1 MKVYQYKHNE
11 IFIIES
17 VLYEDRLIDAYNKL
31 FDELLLS
38 RNISDKKIYQSVN
51 ILNNKITSA
60 PHIIKALL
68 MKFKLPAFKFLICK
82 N

>member
-11 IFIIES
+11 ILMNES
-17 VLYEDRLIDAYNKL
+17 LLHEHSFVDVYNEL
-31 FDELLLS
+31 FNKLLLS
-38 RNISDKKIYQSVN
+38 GNISEKKIYQSLN

-60 PHIIKALL
+60 PHIVKALL
-68 MKFKLPAFKFLICK
+68 LKNDLPAFKFLICK